1 MKKLTFQEIL
11 STLQEYWQKQ
21 DCVIGQPYGLEIGA
35 GTANPHTYFRV
46 LGPEP
51 WNVAYVEPSRRPAD
65 SRYGKNPNR
74 MQHYF
79 QFQVIL
85 KPAPENNIDL
95 YIGSLKAL
103 GLDPKKHDIRLVE
116 DNWES
121 PSVGAWGLGWEIW
134 LNGMEISQYTYFQ
147 QMGGISLEP
156 IPIEIT
162 YGPERIAM
170 YIQGV
175 DDFKDIQ
182 WNDEVTYGEIFERQE
197 YWQSVFN
204 IESADI
210 ERHMKLFRLF
220 HEEAKAQLEDKNHR
234 AAYDNLLK
242 MSHTF
247 NILDTRGAVGVTE
260 RANTFR
266 KMLHLSLEISK
277 LYIEERKEK
286 GYTLIKNDQLRN
298 KLLEENKEEQNEK

>member
-1 MKKLTFQEIL
+1 MKVMKALTFQQIL
-11 STLQEYWQKQ
+11 KKLEDYWEKQ
-21 DCVIGQPYGLEIGA
+21 GCVVGQPYGVEVAA
-35 GTANPHTYFRV
+35 GTANPHTFFRV

-51 WNVAYVEPSRRPAD
+51 WKVAYVEPSRRPDD
-65 SRYGKNPNR
+65 SRYGENPYR

-85 KPAPENNIDL
+85 KPAPANNIEL
-95 YIGSLKAL
+95 YMGSLKEL
-103 GLDPKKHDIRLVE
+103 GLDPAEHDIRFVE

-121 PSVGAWGLGWEIW
+121 PSVGAWGLGWEVW
-134 LNGMEISQYTYFQ
+134 ADGMEISQYTYFQ
-147 QMGGISLEP
+147 QVGGVDLDP

-170 YIQGV
+170 YLQNV
-175 DDFKDIQ
+175 DDFKDVM
-182 WNDEVTYGEIFERQE
+182 WNESVTYGDIFERQE

-204 IESADI
+204 LEAADI
-210 ERHMKLFRLF
+210 ERHKKMFDLYE
-220 HEEAKAQLEDKNHR
+220 EEAQAQVKKENHR

-247 NILDTRGAVGVTE
+247 NILDSRGAIGVSE

-266 KMLHLSLEISK
+266 KMLHLSSAIAK
-277 LYIEERKEK
+277 MYMEERK
-286 GYTLIKNDQLRN
+286 
-298 KLLEENKEEQNEK
+298 KLKYPLMKDGK

>member
-1 MKKLTFQEIL
+1 MIA
-11 STLQEYWQKQ
+11 
-21 DCVIGQPYGLEIGA
+21 QPYGLEVGA
-35 GTANPHTYFRV
+35 GTANPNTYFRV

-51 WNVAYVEPSRRPAD
+51 WRVGYVEPSRRPAD
-65 SRYGKNPNR
+65 SRYGENPNR
-74 MQHYF
+74 MQHYY

-85 KPAPENNIDL
+85 KPAPKNNISL
-95 YIGSLKAL
+95 YMGSLKAL
-103 GLDPKKHDIRLVE
+103 GLDPSTHDIRLVE

-121 PSVGAWGLGWEIW
+121 PSVGAWGLGWEVW
-134 LNGMEISQYTYFQ
+134 LDGMEISQYTYFQ
-147 QMGGISLEP
+147 QMGGVSLDP

-170 YIQGV
+170 YIQEV

-182 WNDEVTYGEIFERQE
+182 WNDDVTYGEIFERQE

-210 ERHMKLFRLF
+210 KRHQKLFDLF
-220 HEEAKAQLEDKNHR
+220 HEEAKAQVEKGNYR
-234 AAYDNLLK
+234 AAYDNMLK

-247 NILDTRGAVGVTE
+247 NILNSRGAVGVTE

-266 KMLHLSLEISK
+266 KMLHLSKDISN

-286 GYTLIKNDQLRN
+286 GFPLIKDDQIRT
-298 KLLEENKEEQNEK
+298 KLL

>member
-1 MKKLTFQEIL
+1 MSANLFFTRMAKQTSSTLQFLTFQQIL
-11 STLQEYWQKQ
+11 RRLEEYWEKQ
-21 DCVIGQPYGLEIGA
+21 GCVVGEPYGVEVGA

-74 MQHYF
+74 LQHYF

-85 KPAPENNIDL
+85 KPAPANNMEL
-95 YIGSLKAL
+95 YLGSLDAI
-103 GLDPKKHDIRLVE
+103 GIDTKKHDIRFVE
-116 DNWES
+116 DNWQS
-121 PSVGAWGLGWEIW
+121 PSIGAWGTGWEVW
-134 LNGMEISQYTYFQ
+134 LDGMEITQYTYFQ
-147 QMGGISLEP
+147 QVGGIDLDP
-156 IPIEIT
+156 IPVEIT

-175 DDFKDIQ
+175 DDFKKIW
-182 WNDEVTYGEIFERQE
+182 WNEKVRYGDMFERQE

-204 IESADI
+204 IETADVS
-210 ERHMKLFRLF
+210 RHQQLFDLY
-220 HEEAKAQLEDKNHR
+220 HEEAQAQVEVGNHR

-242 MSHTF
+242 MSHSF
-247 NILDTRGAVGVTE
+247 NILDTRGAVGVSE

-266 KMLHLSLEISK
+266 KMLHLSSAIAK
-277 LYIEERKEK
+277 LYTEERK
-286 GYTLIKNDQLRN
+286 
-298 KLLEENKEEQNEK
+298 KLNYPLMKP

>member
-11 STLQEYWQKQ
+11 STLRSYWEKN
-21 DCVIGQPYGLEIGA
+21 DCIVAQPYGLEIGA

-65 SRYGKNPNR
+65 SRYGENPNR

-85 KPAPENNIDL
+85 KPAPENNIEL
-95 YIGSLKAL
+95 YMGSLKAL
-103 GLDPKKHDIRLVE
+103 GLDPAEHDIRLVE

-134 LNGMEISQYTYFQ
+134 LDGMEISQYTYFQ
-147 QMGGISLEP
+147 QMGGVSLNP

-170 YIQGV
+170 YIQEV
-175 DDFKDIQ
+175 DDFKDIM
-182 WNDEVTYGEIFERQE
+182 WNDEVTYGDIFERQE
-197 YWQSVFN
+197 YWHSVFN
-204 IESADI
+204 IETADI
-210 ERHMKLFRLF
+210 EKHKELFDLF
-220 HEEAKAQLEDKNHR
+220 HDIAKAQVEADNHR

-266 KMLHLSLEISK
+266 KMLHLSSKISE
-277 LYIEERKEK
+277 LYIEERKAK
-286 GYTLIKNDQLRN
+286 GYPLIKDEDLRN
-298 KLLEENKEEQNEK
+298 KLLEAEKNEK

>member
-11 STLQEYWQKQ
+11 SKLQNYWQKQ
-21 DCVIGQPYGLEIGA
+21 GCVIGQPYGLEVGA
-35 GTANPHTYFRV
+35 GTANPHTFFRV

-51 WNVAYVEPSRRPAD
+51 WNVGYVEPSRRPAD
-65 SRYGKNPNR
+65 SRYGENPNR

-85 KPAPENNIDL
+85 KPAPKDNIAL
-95 YIGSLKAL
+95 YMGSLEAL
-103 GLDPKKHDIRLVE
+103 GLDQSEHDIRLVE

-134 LNGMEISQYTYFQ
+134 LDGMEISQYTYFQ
-147 QMGGISLEP
+147 QMGGVSLDP

-170 YIQGV
+170 YIQEV

-182 WNDEVTYGEIFERQE
+182 WNDDVTYGEIFERQE

-204 IESADI
+204 IETADI
-210 ERHMKLFRLF
+210 ERHNKLFDLF
-220 HEEAKAQLEDKNHR
+220 HKEAQAQVEEGNHR

-266 KMLHLSLEISK
+266 KMLHLSSAISK
-277 LYIEERKEK
+277 QYIEERQKK
-286 GYTLIKNDQLRN
+286 QYPLIKDDKLRN
-298 KLLEENKEEQNEK
+298 KLLEEIKKEDSNE

>member
-1 MKKLTFQEIL
+1 MIA
-11 STLQEYWQKQ
+11 
-21 DCVIGQPYGLEIGA
+21 QPYGLEVGA
-35 GTANPHTYFRV
+35 GTANPNTYFRV

-51 WNVAYVEPSRRPAD
+51 WRVGYVEPSRRPAD
-65 SRYGKNPNR
+65 SRYGENPNR
-74 MQHYF
+74 MQHYY

-85 KPAPENNIDL
+85 KPAPKNNISL
-95 YIGSLKAL
+95 YMGSLKAL
-103 GLDPKKHDIRLVE
+103 GLDPSTHDIRLVE

-121 PSVGAWGLGWEIW
+121 PSVGAWGLGWEVW
-134 LNGMEISQYTYFQ
+134 LDGMEISQYTYFQ
-147 QMGGISLEP
+147 QMGGVSLDP

-170 YIQGV
+170 YIQEV

-182 WNDEVTYGEIFERQE
+182 WNDDVTYGEIFERQE

-210 ERHMKLFRLF
+210 KRHQKLFDLF
-220 HEEAKAQLEDKNHR
+220 HEEAKAQVEKGNYR
-234 AAYDNLLK
+234 AAYDNMLK

-247 NILDTRGAVGVTE
+247 NILNSRGSVGVTE

-266 KMLHLSLEISK
+266 KMLHLSKDISN

-286 GYTLIKNDQLRN
+286 GFPLIKDDKIRT
-298 KLLEENKEEQNEK
+298 KLLEKFNKEDKNGK

>member
-1 MKKLTFQEIL
+1 MKKRSFQEIL
-11 STLQEYWQKQ
+11 STLQSYWEKN
-21 DCVIGQPYGLEIGA
+21 DCIVAQPYGLEIGA

-65 SRYGKNPNR
+65 SRYGENPNR

-85 KPAPENNIDL
+85 KPAPENNIEL
-95 YIGSLKAL
+95 YMGSLKAL
-103 GLDPKKHDIRLVE
+103 GLDPAQHDIRLVE

-134 LNGMEISQYTYFQ
+134 LDGMEISQYTYFQ
-147 QMGGISLEP
+147 QMGGVSLNP

-170 YIQGV
+170 YIQEV
-175 DDFKDIQ
+175 DDFKDIM
-182 WNDEVTYGEIFERQE
+182 WNDEVTYGDIFERQE
-197 YWQSVFN
+197 YWHSVFN
-204 IESADI
+204 IETADI
-210 ERHMKLFRLF
+210 EKHKELFDLF
-220 HEEAKAQLEDKNHR
+220 HDIAKAQVEAGNHR

-247 NILDTRGAVGVTE
+247 NILDTRGAVGVSE

-266 KMLHLSLEISK
+266 KMLHLSSEISE
-277 LYIEERKEK
+277 LYIEERKTK
-286 GYTLIKNDQLRN
+286 GYPLIKDEDLRN
-298 KLLEENKEEQNEK
+298 KLLEAEKNEK